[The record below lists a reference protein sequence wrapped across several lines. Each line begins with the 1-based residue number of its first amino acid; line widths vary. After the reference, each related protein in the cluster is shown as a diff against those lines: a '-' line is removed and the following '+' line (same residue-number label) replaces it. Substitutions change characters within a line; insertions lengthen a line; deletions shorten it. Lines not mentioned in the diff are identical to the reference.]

1 MRADIGNNVAGIL
14 VMAVLCSLCPLSHA
28 AYQPWLNL
36 TLSSSVIDISLAPDN
51 ITLSKQPIYFVA
63 GTIDG

>member
-1 MRADIGNNVAGIL
+1 MAGNIGNNVAGIL
-14 VMAVLCSLCPLSHA
+14 VMAVLCSLCSLSQA

-36 TLSSSVIDISLAPDN
+36 TLSSSVVDISLAPDN
-51 ITLSKQPIYFVA
+51 ITLSKQPIFFVA